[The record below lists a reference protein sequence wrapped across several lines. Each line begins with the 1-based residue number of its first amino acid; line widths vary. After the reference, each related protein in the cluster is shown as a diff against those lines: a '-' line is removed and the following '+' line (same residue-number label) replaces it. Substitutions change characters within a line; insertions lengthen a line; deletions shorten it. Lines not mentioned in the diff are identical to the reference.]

1 MASRTA
7 GQRLR
12 GGRGQADQAPEADPD
27 PTGGA
32 TRDDEDAVV
41 ATRNGR
47 EVIEK
52 MLGGR
57 VLEVI
62 DETRPR

>member
-1 MASRTA
+1 MTGCSSLPLAGITVIDLATLRT
-7 GQRLR
+7 
-12 GGRGQADQAPEADPD
+12 
-27 PTGGA
+27 
-32 TRDDEDAVV
+32 DEDAVV

-62 DETRPR
+62 DENRPR

>member
-1 MASRTA
+1 MASRSA
-7 GQRLR
+7 GRR
-12 GGRGQADQAPEADPD
+12 FGNGGPSGPDEPAPDAD

-32 TRDDEDAVV
+32 SRDDEDAVV

-52 MLGGR
+52 MLGGK

-62 DETRPR
+62 DETQNR